1 MAADDRLRVA
11 ITGST
16 GLIGEALVAR
26 LTAAGHTV
34 HRVVRD
40 RARATGGDVYWSV
53 ADQTIDQAAL
63 EGVDAVVHLAGE
75 PIGSSRWSAEV
86 KARIRDSR
94 VDGTRLLTEAL
105 AGLDGKPAALVSGSA
120 VGYYGSRGD
129 EVLTEDS
136 TAGDDF
142 LAGVTV
148 AWERA
153 AQPAIDAGIRTA
165 FARTGVVIAEDGPL
179 IEKVELPFRLGV
191 GGRIGDGRQYVPWIS
206 LEDEVRALEFL
217 LTSDLAGPVNLTAPE
232 PCTNAELTEALGAV
246 LRRPTILPTP
256 VFGIR
261 ALYGEM
267 GVTLATASQR
277 ALPRRL
283 LDAGFE
289 FRHTSIR
296 SALELAL
303 A

>member
-1 MAADDRLRVA
+1 MRGAV
-11 ITGST
+11 TGST
-16 GLIGEALVAR
+16 GLSGESLVQR
-26 LTAAGHTV
+26 LRADGHTV

-40 RARATGGDVYWSV
+40 RSRATDGDIYWSV
-53 ADQTIDQAAL
+53 TAGQIDQAGF

-75 PIGSSRWSAEV
+75 PIGGDRWSAEV

-94 VDGTRLLTEAL
+94 VDGTALLAEAL
-105 AGLDGKPAALVSGSA
+105 AGLDAKPSVLVSGSA
-120 VGYYGSRGD
+120 VGYYGSRGH
-129 EVLTEDS
+129 EVLTEES
-136 TAGDDF
+136 SPGSDF

-153 AQPAIDAGIRTA
+153 ARPAADAGIRVVHP
-165 FARTGVVIAEDGPL
+165 RTGVVIAEHGPL
-179 IEKVELPFRLGV
+179 IEKVRLPFKLGV

-217 LTSDLAGPVNLTAPE
+217 LVAELDGGVNLTAPT
-232 PCTNAELTEALGAV
+232 PVTNAELTAALGEV
-246 LRRPTILPTP
+246 LHRPTILPTP
-256 VFGIR
+256 IFGIR

-267 GVTLATASQR
+267 GVTLATSSQR
-277 ALPRRL
+277 ALPRKL

-289 FRHTSIR
+289 FRHTDLR